1 MHHLAPRAAAT
12 MLVLVVSIA
21 VVGQRGRPSA
31 AQLSLGVRAE
41 TTQKPKSQ
49 PSTGLPA
56 AGPALAVHDYVI
68 IKRDSS
74 ESGAPRIIVV
84 KTRTKAEEI
93 LVALGKGRS
102 FSTQAIVYFSHPSA
116 KEGGVLDGESLL
128 ALPSEVRAA
137 YERLKPGEC
146 SDAIEIA
153 PIPDVVSWLPSYVI
167 VLDGKEVSS
176 VKPYVGWPGLLEG
189 DVLGN
194 ITVRQDFGAPTRVYL
209 RLPDSD
215 AWWEQSTRRVETL
228 STHFNVLQVEALQAV
243 SGGTIVWGSTRWDVA
258 WIRRGNVLL
267 LIIPKQ
273 LGSCTIVLSR

>member
-1 MHHLAPRAAAT
+1 MRRSPEPTTAACAVGRLSPGGSMHHLAPRAAAT

-102 FSTQAIVYFSHPSA
+102 FSTQAIVYSSHPSA

-146 SDAIEIA
+146 SDA
-153 PIPDVVSWLPSYVI
+153 VKSLPFLTSFLGYRPM
-167 VLDGKEVSS
+167 SS
-176 VKPYVGWPGLLEG
+176 FSTAKKC
-189 DVLGN
+189 
-194 ITVRQDFGAPTRVYL
+194 
-209 RLPDSD
+209 RL
-215 AWWEQSTRRVETL
+215 
-228 STHFNVLQVEALQAV
+228 
-243 SGGTIVWGSTRWDVA
+243 
-258 WIRRGNVLL
+258 
-267 LIIPKQ
+267 
-273 LGSCTIVLSR
+273 